1 MIRVGPIFLAL
12 SAVCSVL
19 PSASV
24 QAACVQW
31 DLSSVPQW
39 MFQQSNGYR
48 LYLTFQQHSNVLGG
62 HANATRPRVNEN
74 PITGRGTI
82 NGNIAG
88 NTFEFTV
95 EWSPNNAGV
104 YTGSISE
111 DGTLKGNTRDKFHPE
126 QKATWFSMESKTAKC
141 IQTTA
146 PAAPPDSA
154 APAPKPVKRL
164 GKRLPGTSTTSD
176 IPQSQVAKAKDDV
189 DIYKGPGGEFGAY
202 QCGPINCFM
211 NKDETAKVLWSKNGW
226 YQVQTNKVPG
236 GSGWIAADHLTVT
249 TF

>member
-1 MIRVGPIFLAL
+1 MIRVGPIFFAL
-12 SAVCSVL
+12 SAVCSLL
-19 PSASV
+19 PSTSV

-39 MFQQSNGYR
+39 MFQQSNGYQV
-48 LYLTFQQHSNVLGG
+48 YLTFQQHSNVLGG
-62 HANATRPRVNEN
+62 HADATRPRVNAN
-74 PITGRGTI
+74 PLTGRGAI

-95 EWSPNNAGV
+95 EWSPNSAGV
-104 YTGSISE
+104 YTGSINE

-126 QKATWFSMESKTAKC
+126 QKATWFSMERKTAKC

-164 GKRLPGTSTTSD
+164 GKLKTSPATPAQPAQPTATV
-176 IPQSQVAKAKDDV
+176 IKDV
-189 DIYKGPGGEFGAY
+189 EVYNA
-202 QCGPINCFM
+202 
-211 NKDETAKVLWSKNGW
+211 
-226 YQVQTNKVPG
+226 PG
-236 GSGWIAADHLTVT
+236 GSKIGNLTAPNTVELAGACQDSWCHIRGAAVPTGNGWVYDGPDYDSLQ
-249 TF
+249 F